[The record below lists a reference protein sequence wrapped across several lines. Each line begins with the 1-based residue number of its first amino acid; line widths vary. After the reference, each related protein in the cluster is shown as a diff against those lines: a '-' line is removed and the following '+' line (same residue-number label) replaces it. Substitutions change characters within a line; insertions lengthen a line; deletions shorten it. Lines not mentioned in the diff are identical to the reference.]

1 MSAVSN
7 RAGSNR
13 AVRNRPARNRPAT
26 NRPAWMEKPKPVT
39 QAVKAV
45 ALTVIV
51 LLVTVPFL
59 IIVSTSL
66 ASNNDVVAGGGWVLW
81 PEHPTLR
88 AYREIFDGGIVGHA
102 LWVSAG
108 VTLIGTAVSL
118 ACTIGLAYA
127 LSRRDVFGGKP
138 VLLLILFTFLF
149 PPGMIPSFLL
159 VKGLHMLDSYASLI
173 APVLINVF
181 NLVVLRGFFQSV
193 PEELYEAARLDG
205 ASEWLILRRIVLPLS
220 KAALAVVG
228 LFYAVAYW
236 NAWFYASIYLNSDHW
251 PLQQVLRTYVIGGA
265 QLADTSAG
273 EAGQVAAPQTIQ
285 MAVLVVAT
293 VPILAVYPFLQK
305 YFTKG
310 VLTGAIKS

>member
-1 MSAVSN
+1 MSSATQSL
-7 RAGSNR
+7 RRG
-13 AVRNRPARNRPAT
+13 RPARRRGPV
-26 NRPAWMEKPKPVT
+26 RPAWVEQPKAATTVAKAIALA
-39 QAVKAV
+39 AV
-45 ALTVIV
+45 V

-59 IIVSTSL
+59 IIVSTSF
-66 ASNNDVVAGGGWVLW
+66 ASNAEVVANGGWVLW
-81 PEHPTLR
+81 PQHPTLR
-88 AYREIFDGGIVGHA
+88 AYRELFAGGIVTHA

-108 VTLIGTAVSL
+108 VTVIGTAASL

-138 VLLLILFTFLF
+138 ILLLILFTFLF
-149 PPGMIPSFLL
+149 PPGMIPGFLL
-159 VKGLHMLDSYASLI
+159 IKGLHLLDSYGALV

-181 NLVVLRGFFQSV
+181 NLIVLRGFFQSV

-205 ASEWLILRRIVLPLS
+205 AGEWLILRRIVLPLS

-228 LFYAVAYW
+228 LFYAVSYW
-236 NAWFYASIYLNSDHW
+236 NAWFYASIYLDSGHW
-251 PLQQVLRTYVIGGA
+251 PLQQVLRTYVVGGS
-265 QLADTSAG
+265 QLADSA
-273 EAGQVAAPQTIQ
+273 AGDAGAVAAPQTIQ

-293 VPILAVYPFLQK
+293 VPILLVYPFLQK

>member
-1 MSAVSN
+1 MSSAAQ
-7 RAGSNR
+7 RLH
-13 AVRNRPARNRPAT
+13 RPAPVRRPSA
-26 NRPAWMEKPKPVT
+26 RPAWMERPKPAT
-39 QAVKAV
+39 QAAKAV
-45 ALTVIV
+45 ALTAVV

-59 IIVSTSL
+59 IIVSTSF
-66 ASNNDVVAGGGWVLW
+66 ASNQEVVANGGWVLW
-81 PEHPTLR
+81 PQHPTLR
-88 AYREIFDGGIVGHA
+88 AYHELFDGGIVTHA

-108 VTLIGTAVSL
+108 VTVIGTAASL

-138 VLLLILFTFLF
+138 ILLLILFTFLF
-149 PPGMIPSFLL
+149 PPGMIPGFLL
-159 VKGLHMLDSYASLI
+159 IKGLHLLDSYGSLV

-205 ASEWLILRRIVLPLS
+205 AGEWLILRRIVLPLS

-228 LFYAVAYW
+228 LFYAVSYW
-236 NAWFYASIYLNSDHW
+236 NAWFYASIYLDSDHW
-251 PLQQVLRTYVIGGA
+251 PLQQVLRTYVVGGT
-265 QLADTSAG
+265 QLADSSVGDASA
-273 EAGQVAAPQTIQ
+273 VAAPQTIQ

-293 VPILAVYPFLQK
+293 VPILLVYPFLQK

-310 VLTGAIKS
+310 VLTGAVKS